1 MKNFSKNII
10 LWIVIGLLLI
20 ALFNLF
26 QNSSSTNSNSEISFS
41 DFFSEPGGDKEYM
54 EISKKTEWIFIN
66 DFISCNDDLAD
77 LIRRFISFIDICYRN
92 KMKIKFF
99 FNNYSCNDLYTGDK
113 LKELWNRCQSRINEM
128 QSMHYLTNTKE

>member
-41 DFFSEPGGDKEYM
+41 DFLIAADNGNISEVKIVGNNVTGFFDDGRSFSTYSPNYPELIGKL
-54 EISKKTEWIFIN
+54 S
-66 DFISCNDDLAD
+66 DL
-77 LIRRFISFIDICYRN
+77 
-92 KMKIKFF
+92 
-99 FNNYSCNDLYTGDK
+99 
-113 LKELWNRCQSRINEM
+113 ESR
-128 QSMHYLTNTKE
+128 

>member
-41 DFFSEPGGDKEYM
+41 DFLIAADNGNISEVKIAIYKAILTLKLGSSKE
-54 EISKKTEWIFIN
+54 
-66 DFISCNDDLAD
+66 
-77 LIRRFISFIDICYRN
+77 
-92 KMKIKFF
+92 
-99 FNNYSCNDLYTGDK
+99 G
-113 LKELWNRCQSRINEM
+113 
-128 QSMHYLTNTKE
+128 